1 VSALAA
7 YRVSWRITLA
17 AGYRILD
24 INVSEGTGATTFRYA
39 VQMHGPP
46 AGVVRHF

>member
-7 YRVSWRITLA
+7 YHASWCITLA
-17 AGYRILD
+17 AGDRILA

-39 VQMHGPP
+39 VQLRGPP